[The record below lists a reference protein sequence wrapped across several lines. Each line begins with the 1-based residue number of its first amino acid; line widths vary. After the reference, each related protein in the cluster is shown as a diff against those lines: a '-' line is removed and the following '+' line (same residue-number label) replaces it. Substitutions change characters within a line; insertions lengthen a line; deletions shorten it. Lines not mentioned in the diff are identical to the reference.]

1 LANIFSQN
9 WLINDSLSF
18 CLTLMF
24 ASTLPGES
32 WPSKTRVKMKKKTS
46 INFVYPDLWLSKSQ
60 LITRLTVVQQRVYL
74 QMTFRNVYEFKKELV
89 KCELVWSRTLSTLL
103 SMKGESIFVP
113 VFAQWANISIN
124 FIISSWKKQYDE
136 VSVKMSKMW
145 TKRILCII

>member
-1 LANIFSQN
+1 
-9 WLINDSLSF
+9 
-18 CLTLMF
+18 
-24 ASTLPGES
+24 
-32 WPSKTRVKMKKKTS
+32 MKKKTS

-124 FIISSWKKQYDE
+124 FIISS
-136 VSVKMSKMW
+136 
-145 TKRILCII
+145 